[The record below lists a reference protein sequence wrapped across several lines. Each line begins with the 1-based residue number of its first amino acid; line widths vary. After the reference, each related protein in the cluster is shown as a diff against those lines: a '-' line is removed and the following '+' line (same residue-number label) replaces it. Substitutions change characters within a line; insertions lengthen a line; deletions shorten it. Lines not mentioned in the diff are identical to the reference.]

1 MRTAGRGVELALEV
15 SLGELDSAGPSMLGQ
30 NRNGGGG
37 WGIVEDSPGG
47 RGAGG
52 GVCSPAL
59 LTLSSGPLEASH
71 LVVGEQH
78 YRPPIWAVV
87 GFCVSWGQQPA
98 GRGCCRNYLI
108 QP

>member
-1 MRTAGRGVELALEV
+1 MVERP
-15 SLGELDSAGPSMLGQ
+15 SAE
-30 NRNGGGG
+30 GGG
-37 WGIVEDSPGG
+37 S
-47 RGAGG
+47 G
-52 GVCSPAL
+52 GVRSPAL

-108 QP
+108 QPCLTLWSSSLNAN

>member
-1 MRTAGRGVELALEV
+1 MVER
-15 SLGELDSAGPSMLGQ
+15 PS
-30 NRNGGGG
+30 
-37 WGIVEDSPGG
+37 
-47 RGAGG
+47 

-78 YRPPIWAVV
+78 YRLPIWAVV

-108 QP
+108 QPCLTLCPILQVTGVISVSSLVCKIGVRHF